1 MTFMSSVALSS
12 AQEVQKVLPMMADG
26 AEGIVYNLPSTAVQM
41 QAVATCTV
49 TKPGIYAQYAEK
61 YLGITDAPL
70 EEKTEWEIKSV
81 TLNPVVVKDTARW
94 FRVTFASRTSLPTF
108 YLTGDGFLWGINRE
122 PSTQADTVTEAPVAS
137 KDKKALSAVNV
148 MSEELLKAGSRAKQ
162 AEIAARAIFRIRES
176 RLNLLTGEVDNL
188 PADGASFQLVLD
200 NLEAQE
206 AAYME
211 MFTGV
216 SVVKEE
222 THCITSLPNDAVKDQ
237 ILFRF
242 STHYGFVDVDDL
254 SGEPFRLSVS
264 LLEDNR
270 TKASSADDSDAK
282 SRKKESPKGVAYCI
296 PGKARVSLSSKG
308 QVLAQGDWQM
318 AQFGRVEYLPSTFF
332 SNKKAPAS
340 ALFSPQT
347 GGLVYLQGE

>member
-1 MTFMSSVALSS
+1 M
-12 AQEVQKVLPMMADG
+12 
-26 AEGIVYNLPSTAVQM
+26 
-41 QAVATCTV
+41 
-49 TKPGIYAQYAEK
+49 
-61 YLGITDAPL
+61 
-70 EEKTEWEIKSV
+70 

-122 PSTQADTVTEAPVAS
+122 PSTQADTVTEAPVAP
-137 KDKKALSAVNV
+137 KDKKALSAVSV

-222 THCITSLPNDAVKDQ
+222 THCITSVPNDAVKDQ

-270 TKASSADDSDAK
+270 TKASSADAK
-282 SRKKESPKGVAYCI
+282 SRKKESTKGVAYCI